1 MPGRAPG
8 PSGTLA
14 GAAGGHAVESRAR
27 VLPPRAAGPPMK
39 ATPLHS
45 VHVRLGARMVGF
57 GGWEMPLQYGSI
69 LDEGR
74 TVRSACGLFDL
85 SHMGRFEV
93 RGRDAVALVDR
104 VCTNHCAKMP
114 AGAIRYSLL
123 CRPDGRPLDDLL
135 IYREEE
141 GVYLVVNASNTE
153 RDLAWIREHSGGL
166 AAEVVDTTAQTAM
179 LALQGPRSQEI
190 LARITRDVDLGALK
204 YYRFAHGTVAG
215 LERTRISRTGYTGE
229 DGFELYLPAHEGER
243 VWEELLAAGR
253 PLGLAPIGLGARDVL
268 RLEAGMALFGHEL
281 SEEANPR
288 EAGVEF
294 ALALTSEK
302 GDFIGR
308 AGLEALGRERRARLM
323 GITTAGPRVPR
334 QGLELFQ
341 GERRVGHVV
350 SGGVSPTL
358 GTNIGSAFVELGLDK
373 EGMELSL
380 DVRGKRQPC
389 RIQELP
395 FYSRTRK
402 K

>member
-1 MPGRAPG
+1 
-8 PSGTLA
+8 
-14 GAAGGHAVESRAR
+14 
-27 VLPPRAAGPPMK
+27 MK
-39 ATPLHS
+39 ATPLHA
-45 VHVRLGARMVGF
+45 VHVRLGARMVEF
-57 GGWEMPLQYGSI
+57 GGWQMPLQYGSI

-93 RGRDAVALVDR
+93 RGEDAVALVDR

-135 IYREEE
+135 IYKEEV
-141 GVYLVVNASNTE
+141 GVYLVVNASNSE
-153 RDLAWIREHSGGL
+153 RDLAWIRAHSTGL
-166 AAEVVDTTAQTAM
+166 AAEVVDTTADTAM

-190 LARITRDVDLGALK
+190 LARVARDVDLGALK
-204 YYRFAHGTVAG
+204 YYRFTHGTVCG

-268 RLEAGMALFGHEL
+268 RLEAGMALYGHEL
-281 SEEANPR
+281 SEGSNPR

-294 ALALTSEK
+294 ALALTPEK

-308 AGLEALGRERRARLM
+308 AGLEALAHERRARLV

-334 QGLELFQ
+334 QGLALFQ
-341 GERRVGHVV
+341 GEKHVGEVV

-358 GTNIGSAFVELGLDK
+358 GTNIGSAFVELGLDR
-373 EGMELSL
+373 EGVELEL